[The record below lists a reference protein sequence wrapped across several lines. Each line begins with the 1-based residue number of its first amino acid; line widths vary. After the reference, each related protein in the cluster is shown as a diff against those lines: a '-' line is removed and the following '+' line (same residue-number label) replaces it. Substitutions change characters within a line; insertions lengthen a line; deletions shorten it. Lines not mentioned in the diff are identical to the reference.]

1 MLSNQILCSDW
12 SMAHQGVSQLWV
24 RVRARTPSLWK
35 VLNTPRLVPMLWPL
49 STVMKLAILPPLWA
63 SIISGK
69 RMRDVIVRLEAQ
81 VWSHT
86 LWGHRYICLGQDLW
100 RHKRKHKQH

>member
-1 MLSNQILCSDW
+1 MLSNQILCPDW

-63 SIISGK
+63 SIISEK
-69 RMRDVIVRLEAQ
+69 KDERCYREI
-81 VWSHT
+81 
-86 LWGHRYICLGQDLW
+86 
-100 RHKRKHKQH
+100 